1 MNYKYEHLG
10 YKYVYLGFIKD
21 GKQEIHKVEFGEFWP
36 HPPGLSDLTETLQAS
51 IRETVVED
59 RTYKTI
65 TYIASMSKDDAK
77 KFYNM
82 GDNLTNLGIDPN
94 TIVGVSTKDGIT
106 LNNFNLTVGG
116 NNTNTKPTC
125 GPYKVKGNQLSSSSP
140 IWKSAYLNKN
150 NTTFQTFV
158 NCDLP
163 AGSFHGWFCHQATP
177 GTELDWIFLYLVGS
191 NYWEDGEVPPFGDT
205 TPGGTIGGYGTY
217 NDTSD
222 NFPVPPNRLNDVYG
236 SILSNTAGKIQMYTL
251 DSAAYSA
258 FLGKIYTSDFWQYW
272 QNTIFNPLDGIYS
285 CIRVPFN
292 ELELTRSAVAKIN
305 VSNTE
310 LEILAGAYRV
320 TNNFV
325 KDQVIISNYAIDE
338 YFGSFLDYSPYTT
351 CELYIPFYGTVNID
365 INEIMGGNISITRRN
380 NYVNGDFVVFVQCTN
395 RFGVSV
401 THAYAGNAAMTLP
414 ITAGNDGS
422 PNRILDLVQGVANLA
437 MGNYVGA
444 GTSAV
449 NALTEKGTTS
459 TVQKLS
465 GSSGWNA
472 SHDFALIFRRVC
484 QSNPENYTKE
494 NGRQAD
500 EFVKFSDLQGYTEVS
515 AVDLKFSSG
524 KITSEEI
531 DEINNL
537 LKQGVFF

>member
-1 MNYKYEHLG
+1 MGVFDNETGK
-10 YKYVYLGFIKD
+10 KYVKKVDTGFYNRTGPLNTFFTTPKKTNINNVNYYTTSIAVQTRETDLKETLTLGTTILDLIGSADNVPKKIYVMKNAEERTENYLSITVTTDSFKNLYYYIGNKSIDQSYNSITIEKENSD
-21 GKQEIHKVEFGEFWP
+21 IRMAYYYTIINNIQVEFVGWVHVRLTGDVDTDGVPIVIVTGVFVDSKFWEQ
-36 HPPGLSDLTETLQAS
+36 G
-51 IRETVVED
+51 
-59 RTYKTI
+59 K
-65 TYIASMSKDDAK
+65 
-77 KFYNM
+77 
-82 GDNLTNLGIDPN
+82 
-94 TIVGVSTKDGIT
+94 
-106 LNNFNLTVGG
+106 
-116 NNTNTKPTC
+116 
-125 GPYKVKGNQLSSSSP
+125 
-140 IWKSAYLNKN
+140 
-150 NTTFQTFV
+150 
-158 NCDLP
+158 
-163 AGSFHGWFCHQATP
+163 
-177 GTELDWIFLYLVGS
+177 
-191 NYWEDGEVPPFGDT
+191 VPPFGDS
-205 TPGGTIGGYGTY
+205 TPGGSIGGYGTY
-217 NDTSD
+217 DDTSD
-222 NFPVPPNRLNDVYG
+222 NFPIPPNRLNDVYG

-251 DSAAYSA
+251 DSSAYSD
-258 FLGKIYTSDFWQYW
+258 FLGKIYTSDFWDYW
-272 QNTIFNPLDGIYS
+272 KNTIFNPIDGIYS

-325 KDQVIISNYAIDE
+325 KDQVITSNYAIEE

-380 NYVNGDFVVFVQCTN
+380 NYVNGDFVVFVQCVN

-465 GSSGWNA
+465 GTSGWNA

-515 AVDLKFSSG
+515 AVDLKFTNG
-524 KITSEEI
+524 KITSAEI

>member
-1 MNYKYEHLG
+1 MNIIRLG
-10 YKYVYLGFIKD
+10 VFDNETGKKYVKKVDTGLYNSSGPLATFFTTPKSTNINNVKYYTTTIGVQTKESDLKDTLTLGTTILDLIESNINETKRIYVMKNAEERTENYLSTTVTADLFKNMRYYIGNNSIGQSFSSVNLERENANIRMAYYYTIID
-21 GKQEIHKVEFGEFWP
+21 NIQVEFIGWV
-36 HPPGLSDLTETLQAS
+36 H
-51 IRETVVED
+51 
-59 RTYKTI
+59 
-65 TYIASMSKDDAK
+65 
-77 KFYNM
+77 
-82 GDNLTNLGIDPN
+82 
-94 TIVGVSTKDGIT
+94 
-106 LNNFNLTVGG
+106 
-116 NNTNTKPTC
+116 TKPT
-125 GPYKVKGNQLSSSSP
+125 GQTDDNGDPIVIIIGVFVDYK
-140 IWKSAYLNKN
+140 
-150 NTTFQTFV
+150 F
-158 NCDLP
+158 
-163 AGSFHGWFCHQATP
+163 
-177 GTELDWIFLYLVGS
+177 
-191 NYWEDGEVPPFGDT
+191 WENGKVLPFGDPS
-205 TPGGTIGGYGTY
+205 PGGSIGGYGTY
-217 NDTSD
+217 DETSD
-222 NFPVPPNRLNDVYG
+222 NFPIPPNRLNDVYG

-251 DSAAYSA
+251 DSSAYSA
-258 FLGKIYTSDFWQYW
+258 FLGKIYTSDFWDYW
-272 QNTIFNPLDGIYS
+272 RNTIFNPLDGIYS

-325 KDQVIISNYAIDE
+325 KDQVIISNYAIEE

-444 GTSAV
+444 GTSAM

-515 AVDLKFSSG
+515 ACDLKFTNG
-524 KITSEEI
+524 KITSAEI

>member
-1 MNYKYEHLG
+1 MAIVAWFNLGQYINNVFEVEKVKTTGYNIASGYNYVWLDNLRETIIDGKSYFTSFFSVSGGKDDMLNVISYPGEDNMSNFFTQDNGSIIIPSSDKKPTVNTFDYSKNATGWVFKG
-10 YKYVYLGFIKD
+10 YKV
-21 GKQEIHKVEFGEFWP
+21 
-36 HPPGLSDLTETLQAS
+36 
-51 IRETVVED
+51 
-59 RTYKTI
+59 
-65 TYIASMSKDDAK
+65 
-77 KFYNM
+77 N
-82 GDNLTNLGIDPN
+82 
-94 TIVGVSTKDGIT
+94 
-106 LNNFNLTVGG
+106 G
-116 NNTNTKPTC
+116 N
-125 GPYKVKGNQLSSSSP
+125 S
-140 IWKSAYLNKN
+140 LNKSVSSDFKVIERRQGVLLFLGVP
-150 NTTFQTFV
+150 TFDNFPESYGWCYYGPSDTNDNVYEAYAFV
-158 NCDLP
+158 ASRN
-163 AGSFHGWFCHQATP
+163 F
-177 GTELDWIFLYLVGS
+177 
-191 NYWEDGEVPPFGDT
+191 WESGILAAFGNV
-205 TPGGTIGGYGTY
+205 TPGGAIGGYGTY

-222 NFPVPPNRLNDVYG
+222 NFPIPPNRLNDVYS

-258 FLGKIYTSDFWQYW
+258 FLGKIYTSDFWEYW
-272 QNTIFNPLDGIYS
+272 RNTVFNPIDGIYS

-325 KDQVIISNYAIDE
+325 KDQVIISNYAIEE

-395 RFGVSV
+395 RFGVAV

-515 AVDLKFSSG
+515 AVDLKFTNG
-524 KITSEEI
+524 KITSAEI

>member
-1 MNYKYEHLG
+1 M
-10 YKYVYLGFIKD
+10 YLGFLKEGD
-21 GKQEIHKVEFGEFWP
+21 YDVQKVKFGLFNP
-36 HPPGLSDLTETLQAS
+36 CAPGMPDLTNYLQNS
-51 IRETVVED
+51 IRDTVTD
-59 RTYKTI
+59 NGTFKTVSFVSTI
-65 TYIASMSKDDAK
+65 PKEGIKSY
-77 KFYNM
+77 YLM
-82 GDNLTNLGIDPN
+82 GDNLTKFGIPEN
-94 TIVGVSTKDGIT
+94 TITAISTKDGVT
-106 LNNFNLTVGG
+106 TNTFNLSVGG
-116 NNTNTKPTC
+116 NNTNIKPTC
-125 GPYKVKGNQLSSSSP
+125 GPFKVNNVQLSSQSP
-140 IWKSAYLNKN
+140 VWNSAYLDKN
-150 NTTFQTFV
+150 LTTFQTFV

-163 AGSFHGWFCHQATP
+163 AGSFHGWFCHQVPSSGAN
-177 GTELDWIFLYLVGS
+177 DRFFIYLVSS
-191 NYWEDGEVPPFGDT
+191 NYWEQGKVLPFGDS

-217 NDTSD
+217 DDTSD
-222 NFPVPPNRLNDVYG
+222 NFPIPPNRLNDVYS
-236 SILSNTAGKIQMYTL
+236 SILSNISGKIQMYTL
-251 DSAAYSA
+251 DSVAYST
-258 FLGKIYTSDFWQYW
+258 FLGKIYTSDFWDYW
-272 QNTIFNPLDGIYS
+272 KNTIFNPIDGIYS

-292 ELELTRSAVAKIN
+292 ELDLTRTAVAKIN

-325 KDQVIISNYAIDE
+325 CDQTIISNYAIDE
-338 YFGSFLDYSPYTT
+338 YFGSFLDYAPHTT
-351 CELYIPFYGTVNID
+351 CELFIPFYGTVTLD
-365 INEIMGGNISITRRN
+365 VNEIMGGKISITRRN

-395 RFGVSV
+395 RFGVIV

-449 NALTEKGTTS
+449 NALTEKGSTS

-465 GSSGWNA
+465 GGSGWNA

-500 EFVKFSDLQGYTEVS
+500 EFVKFSDLSGYTEVS
-515 AVDLKFSSG
+515 AVDMKFASG
-524 KITSEEI
+524 KITSAEI